1 MLLSAILSYLPY
13 SLATAFTPGP
23 NNILAL
29 YSVSQKGWRG
39 EKVSYAASDSVFS
52 AS

>member
-1 MLLSAILSYLPY
+1 MLLSAILSYLSY
-13 SLATAFTPGP
+13 SLATALHRGQT
-23 NNILAL
+23 NILAL
-29 YSVSQKGWRG
+29 YSVSQKGWRR